1 MIGIPL
7 VHLFAG
13 MTLIMLLVRG
23 IIYLWPTSFIGRGLT
38 VLYG

>member
-7 VHLFAG
+7 LNLFAG
-13 MTLIMLLVRG
+13 MTLIMAAIRG
-23 IIYLWPTSFIGRGLT
+23 AIYLFPTSFFGRGLT